1 MAKEKLI
8 TNAQIK
14 KLLNDLERDEY
25 IYLITE
31 IAQAC
36 PQAREFLTVKF
47 ADNENINEILEKYK
61 EKIEYEFFP
70 KRGYGR
76 LNLREAKKA
85 ISDFKK
91 ICSDKAM
98 AIDLMLFYVE
108 NCVKFTDSYGDI
120 NENFYNSAI
129 SVYSQVIKEINSGDT
144 ELYEIFA
151 DRLRLAAEHA
161 CHGWGFYDDMIA
173 LYYEIVWL
181 DEDD

>member
-8 TNAQIK
+8 TNAQLK
-14 KLLNDLERDEY
+14 KRLNDLERDEY

-31 IAQAC
+31 IAQSC
-36 PQAREFLTVKF
+36 PQAREYLTVKF

-61 EKIEYEFFP
+61 EKVEHEFFP

-91 ICSDKAM
+91 ICSDKSM

-120 NENFYNSAI
+120 NESFYNSAI
-129 SVYSQVIKEINSGDT
+129 SVYSQAIKEINSGDA
-144 ELYEIFA
+144 ELYDIFA
-151 DRLRLAAEHA
+151 DRLKSVAENA
-161 CHGWGFYDDMIA
+161 CHGWGFYDDMID
-173 LYYEIVWL
+173 LYHEIVWL
-181 DEDD
+181 T